1 MKDSRRIITP
11 NQNKLYF
18 ETIIYLLKMSSSN
31 SELAQKYQRK
41 TDKQHVLDNPGMYIG
56 STEQTD
62 AHLWVFSS
70 STSPSKQSEEVEGS
84 KIISKKITYI
94 PALYKLFDEIIV
106 NARDHVVR
114 MIHLDSPDKKL
125 VTSIEVVI
133 DAATGAIS
141 VTNDGN
147 GVDVDNIR

>member
-1 MKDSRRIITP
+1 M
-11 NQNKLYF
+11 
-18 ETIIYLLKMSSSN
+18 SSN

-70 STSPSKQSEEVEGS
+70 SSASDPSSLEKTEDEGS

-125 VTSIEVVI
+125 LTSIEVVI
-133 DAATGAIS
+133 LMVSNVVLITVIYETGS
-141 VTNDGN
+141 RCTV
-147 GVDVDNIR
+147 

>member
-1 MKDSRRIITP
+1 
-11 NQNKLYF
+11 
-18 ETIIYLLKMSSSN
+18 MSSSN

-41 TDKQHVLDNPGMYIG
+41 TDKQHVVDNPGMYIG

-62 AHLWVFSS
+62 AHLWIFSNS
-70 STSPSKQSEEVEGS
+70 QRKETEVEGGEVEG
-84 KIISKKITYI
+84 KEISLKKITYI

-114 MIHLDSPDKKL
+114 MIHLDSPTKKL

-133 DAATGAIS
+133 DQKTGAIT
-141 VTNDGN
+141 VTNDGATILKSIHI
-147 GVDVDNIR
+147 DNPAAKILIDISNT

>member
-1 MKDSRRIITP
+1 
-11 NQNKLYF
+11 
-18 ETIIYLLKMSSSN
+18 MSASN

-70 STSPSKQSEEVEGS
+70 NAEDKPVEGDVERS

-125 VTSIEVVI
+125 VTSI
-133 DAATGAIS
+133 
-141 VTNDGN
+141 
-147 GVDVDNIR
+147 